1 MLVIAGFAEHLFGI
15 WAASCAENDKA
26 MLSVSI
32 SKQAR
37 RSNPPGHHGQYYTWR
52 YWELL
57 T

>member
-32 SKQAR
+32 SKQAGSPILR
-37 RSNPPGHHGQYYTWR
+37 GIMASTIRGTVGNC
-52 YWELL
+52 
-57 T
+57 